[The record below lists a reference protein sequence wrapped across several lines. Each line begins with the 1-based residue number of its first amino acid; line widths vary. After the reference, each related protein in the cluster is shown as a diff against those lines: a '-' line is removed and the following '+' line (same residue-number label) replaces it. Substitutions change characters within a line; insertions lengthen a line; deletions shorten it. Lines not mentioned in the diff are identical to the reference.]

1 VNTRSLS
8 FRLVTWYAGVL
19 TLVFVLLGALT
30 VVLLREYLESNV
42 LDTQERRARQI
53 TDTLVAAVSRTGEN
67 SMAREV
73 EELYAP
79 EANERFIRI
88 TRGDG
93 HVVYASRAPHD
104 GTFDPATVPAP
115 SLIREGRFLRKESL
129 PKGSVLIAA
138 VSNSTATTPRYIV
151 EVGVSTARTEETVRQ
166 VLLMLAIGLPIA
178 VCVAV
183 TGGFVLVRRALKPVD
198 NLSQKAAAITQHNL
212 SERLPVVRTGD
223 ELQRLSL
230 SLNLMIS
237 RLEDA
242 INSSKQFVADASHE
256 LRTPLAVLR
265 GELENLAQDLQLKTH
280 TRETLG
286 SALEE
291 VDRLAD
297 IVEGLLALSRLDTG
311 EVKSEWLRFNLAEL
325 VATTAD
331 QMSLLAE
338 DKHITVVHDCAE
350 HVMVEGDQARLKQ
363 VVVNLLDNAIKY
375 TPDGGRV
382 RLKVAQEDG
391 YALLDVADDGVGIP
405 PEALPHVFKRF
416 FRVDGSRSRERGG
429 AGLGLSIV
437 KSICDAHG
445 AHVEVSSIPG
455 QGSCFRLRI
464 PLGRRIAELGHSAV
478 DTASNPENARPLVR
492 NAAADH

>member
-1 VNTRSLS
+1 MNTRSLS

-19 TLVFVLLGALT
+19 TLVFILIGALT
-30 VVLLREYLESNV
+30 IVLLREYLEANV
-42 LDTQERRARQI
+42 LDTQARRARQI
-53 TDTLVAAVSRTGEN
+53 ADTLVAAANRTGE
-67 SMAREV
+67 STMAQEV
-73 EELYAP
+73 EALYAP

-93 HVVYASRAPHD
+93 HVVYASGKPRD
-104 GTFDPATVPAP
+104 GSFDPVAVPAP
-115 SLIREGRFLRKESL
+115 SLHRPGEFLRKESL
-129 PKGSVLIAA
+129 LKGSVLIAA
-138 VSNSTATTPRYIV
+138 QTYAGAGDSRYVV

-166 VLLMLAIGLPIA
+166 VLLMLAIGLPLA

-183 TGGFVLVRRALKPVD
+183 AGGFILVRRALKPVD
-198 NLSQKAAAITQHNL
+198 NLSQKAAAITQHSL

-223 ELQRLSL
+223 ELERLSV

-265 GELENLAQDLQLKTH
+265 GELENLAQDTQLKSH

-291 VDRLAD
+291 VDRLAE

-311 EVKSEWLRFNLAEL
+311 EAQAEWVRFDLAEL

-338 DKHITVVHDCAE
+338 DKHITVACDSSGPVLI
-350 HVMVEGDQARLKQ
+350 EGDRARLKQ
-363 VVVNLLDNAIKY
+363 VIVNLLDNAIKY
-375 TPDGGRV
+375 TPNGGRIK
-382 RLKVAQEDG
+382 LKIAREEGSAV
-391 YALLDVADDGVGIP
+391 LDVADDGIGIP
-405 PEALPHVFKRF
+405 PEAVPHVFKRF
-416 FRVDGSRSRERGG
+416 FRVDGSRSRDQGG

-445 AHVEVSSIPG
+445 ARVEVTSTPG
-455 QGSCFRLRI
+455 QGSLFRIRH
-464 PLGRRIAELGHSAV
+464 PLAAEPLAQ
-478 DTASNPENARPLVR
+478 ARS
-492 NAAADH
+492 

>member
-1 VNTRSLS
+1 MNTRSLS

-30 VVLLREYLESNV
+30 IILLRQYLESNV
-42 LDTQERRARQI
+42 LDTQARRARQI
-53 TDTLVAAVSRTGEN
+53 VDTLVAAVSRTGETG
-67 SMAREV
+67 MAREV

-93 HVVYASRAPHD
+93 HVVYASGNPHD
-104 GTFDPATVPAP
+104 GSFDPATVPAP
-115 SLIREGRFLRKESL
+115 SLAREGPFLRKESL

-138 VSNSTATTPRYIV
+138 VSNTGATALRYVV

-166 VLLMLAIGLPIA
+166 VLLMLATGLP
-178 VCVAV
+178 VAV
-183 TGGFVLVRRALKPVD
+183 SVAVAGGFVLVRRALKPVD
-198 NLSQKAAAITQHNL
+198 NLSQKAAVITQHNL

-223 ELQRLSL
+223 ELERLSL

-265 GELENLAQDLQLKTH
+265 GELENLAQDSQLKSQ

-291 VDRLAD
+291 VDRLAK

-311 EVKSEWLRFNLAEL
+311 EVKSEWVRFDLAEL

-331 QMSLLAE
+331 QMNLLAE
-338 DKHITVVHDCAE
+338 DKHIAVVCDCAE
-350 HVMVEGDQARLKQ
+350 RVMVEGDQARLKQ

-375 TPDGGRV
+375 TPDGGRI
-382 RLKVAQEDG
+382 RLKTARDEGSAV
-391 YALLDVADDGVGIP
+391 LDVVDDGIGIP

-416 FRVDGSRSRERGG
+416 FRVDGSRSREHGAGG

-445 AHVEVSSIPG
+445 ARVEVSSTPG
-455 QGSCFRLRI
+455 QGSQFRVRQ
-464 PLGRRIAELGHSAV
+464 PL
-478 DTASNPENARPLVR
+478 ASEPLAHAR
-492 NAAADH
+492 

>member
-19 TLVFVLLGALT
+19 TLVFILIGALT
-30 VVLLREYLESNV
+30 IVLLREYLESNV
-42 LDTQERRARQI
+42 LDTQARRARQI
-53 TDTLVAAVSRTGEN
+53 ADTLVAAATRTGEAT
-67 SMAREV
+67 MAQEV
-73 EELYAP
+73 EALYAP

-93 HVVYASRAPHD
+93 HVVYVSGKPRD
-104 GTFDPATVPAP
+104 GSFDPAAVPAP
-115 SLIREGRFLRKESL
+115 SLRRPGEFLRKESL
-129 PKGSVLIAA
+129 LQGSVLVAA
-138 VSNSTATTPRYIV
+138 QTYIGAGASRYVV

-183 TGGFVLVRRALKPVD
+183 VGGFILVRRALKPVD

-212 SERLPVVRTGD
+212 SERLPVVPNGD
-223 ELQRLSL
+223 ELERLSL

-265 GELENLAQDLQLKTH
+265 GELENLAQDAQLKSH

-291 VDRLAD
+291 VDRLAE

-311 EVKSEWLRFNLAEL
+311 EAQAAWMRFDLAEL

-338 DKHITVVHDCAE
+338 DKHIAVVCDCATG
-350 HVMVEGDQARLKQ
+350 VMIEGDQARLKQ

-375 TPDGGRV
+375 TPNGGRIKL
-382 RLKVAQEDG
+382 RISQEDG
-391 YALLDVADDGVGIP
+391 YAVWDVADDGIGIP

-416 FRVDGSRSRERGG
+416 FRVDGSRSRDQGG

-445 AHVEVSSIPG
+445 AHVEVSSTPG
-455 QGSCFRLRI
+455 KGSRFRIRQ
-464 PLGRRIAELGHSAV
+464 PLAAQAPG
-478 DTASNPENARPLVR
+478 ARALM
-492 NAAADH
+492 NH

>member
-1 VNTRSLS
+1 MNTRSLS

-19 TLVFVLLGALT
+19 TLVFILIGALT
-30 VVLLREYLESNV
+30 IILLREYLESNV
-42 LDTQERRARQI
+42 LDTQARRARQI
-53 TDTLVAAVSRTGEN
+53 ADTLVAAAGHTGEAT
-67 SMAREV
+67 MAREV

-93 HVVYASRAPHD
+93 HVVYASGPPHD
-104 GTFDPATVPAP
+104 GSFDPATVRALTPPDPVRPGLTRPDLAQPALTRP
-115 SLIREGRFLRKESL
+115 GWFPRKESSL
-129 PKGSVLIAA
+129 KGPVLIAA
-138 VSNSTATTPRYIV
+138 QTYVGADNSRYVV

-183 TGGFVLVRRALKPVD
+183 AGGFVLVRRALKPVD

-212 SERLPVVRTGD
+212 SERLPVVRSGD
-223 ELQRLSL
+223 ELERLSV

-265 GELENLAQDLQLKTH
+265 GELENLAQDVELKSQ

-286 SALEE
+286 SSLEE
-291 VDRLAD
+291 VDRLTE

-311 EVKSEWLRFNLAEL
+311 EAQTQRERFDLAAL

-338 DKHITVVHDCAE
+338 DKHIKVVCASSE
-350 HVMVEGDQARLKQ
+350 HVMIEGDQAKLKQ

-375 TPDGGRV
+375 TPNGGRID
-382 RLKVAQEDG
+382 LTIAQEAG
-391 YALLDVADDGVGIP
+391 EAVLDVADDGIGIP

-416 FRVDGSRSRERGG
+416 FRVDGSRSRDQGG

-445 AHVEVSSIPG
+445 ARVEVRSTPG
-455 QGSCFRLRI
+455 RGSCFRLR
-464 PLGRRIAELGHSAV
+464 V
-478 DTASNPENARPLVR
+478 PEFPRD
-492 NAAADH
+492 AAAHH

>member
-1 VNTRSLS
+1 MNTRSLS

-19 TLVFVLLGALT
+19 TLVFVLLGTLT
-30 VVLLREYLESNV
+30 IILLREYLESNV
-42 LDTQERRARQI
+42 LDTQARRARQI
-53 TDTLVAAVSRTGEN
+53 ADTLVVAVSRTGEGA
-67 SMAREV
+67 MAREV
-73 EELYAP
+73 EALYAP

-93 HVVYASRAPHD
+93 HVVYASGEPHD
-104 GTFDPATVPAP
+104 GSFDPATVPPP
-115 SLIREGRFLRKESL
+115 SLIREGMSLRRESL

-138 VSNSTATTPRYIV
+138 LSNPGAAESRYVV
-151 EVGVSTARTEETVRQ
+151 EVGVSTARTEETVHQ
-166 VLLMLAIGLPIA
+166 VLLMLAIGLPVA

-183 TGGFVLVRRALKPVD
+183 AGGFVLVRRALKPVD
-198 NLSQKAAAITQHNL
+198 NLSQKAAAITQHNV

-223 ELQRLSL
+223 ELERLSV

-265 GELENLAQDLQLKTH
+265 GELENLAQDLQLKPH

-291 VDRLAD
+291 VDRLAE

-311 EVKSEWLRFNLAEL
+311 EVKPDWLRFDLAEL

-338 DKHITVVHDCAE
+338 DKHITVVCDCAE
-350 HVMVEGDQARLKQ
+350 RVMVEGDQARLKQ

-382 RLKVAQEDG
+382 RLKIAREDSS
-391 YALLDVADDGVGIP
+391 AVLDVVDDGIGIP

-416 FRVDGSRSRERGG
+416 FRVDGSRSRDHGAGG

-437 KSICDAHG
+437 KAICDAHG
-445 AHVEVSSIPG
+445 ARVEVSSTPG
-455 QGSCFRLRI
+455 QGSRFRVRQ
-464 PLGRRIAELGHSAV
+464 PL
-478 DTASNPENARPLVR
+478 ASEPL
-492 NAAADH
+492 AHAQS